1 MRQYRPPAT
10 DEAGIFGPEL
20 LQPIPAIFFLYK
32 LLMQSS
38 SASFLSYAWIP
49 IVLWAALAQTARNAA
64 QRSLV
69 AQAGTLGATLAR
81 FLYGLPFAAAWVLA
95 LHALPATAAAVP
107 PFHAA
112 YFAWLLLGALSQ
124 LAATAFLLAAMKQR
138 NFVVGVAYSKT
149 DALQVAVFATLF
161 LHELPGWV
169 TLLAMGL
176 ATLGVV
182 MLSLPRKAIE
192 APAGG
197 ARAWAG
203 LAALYGLASGAGFA
217 LSAVGYRGAALQLPG
232 VSPWLVGGW
241 GVLLAQTIQTLL
253 LGGWLALRSPGA
265 LRAMAVAWR
274 ISVVAGS
281 AGALASIGWF
291 TAFALT
297 SAANVRTL
305 GMVEVVFSY
314 LVSRRLLREKLASAE
329 QAGLV
334 LVLTGVAALLFS

>member
-1 MRQYRPPAT
+1 MPTSAT
-10 DEAGIFGPEL
+10 PFIA
-20 LQPIPAIFFLYK
+20 
-32 LLMQSS
+32 
-38 SASFLSYAWIP
+38 YAWIP

-81 FLYGLPFAAAWVLA
+81 FLYGLPFAAAWVLV

-112 YFAWLLLGALSQ
+112 YWGWLLLGAVSQ

-176 ATLGVV
+176 ATAGV
-182 MLSLPRKAIE
+182 MLLSLPRRATD
-192 APAGG
+192 APVGG
-197 ARAWAG
+197 VRSWAG
-203 LAALYGLASGAGFA
+203 RAALFGLASGAGFA
-217 LSAVGYRGAALQLPG
+217 LSAVGYRGASLQLPD

-241 GVLLAQTIQTLL
+241 GVLLAQAIQTVL
-253 LGGWLALRSPGA
+253 LGGWLALRAPGA
-265 LRAMAVAWR
+265 LRAIVVAWR
-274 ISVVAGS
+274 VSAVAGA
-281 AGALASIGWF
+281 AGAMASIGWF

-297 SAANVRTL
+297 SATNVRTL

-314 LVSRRLLREKLASAE
+314 LVSQRLLREKLVRAE

-334 LVLTGVAALLFS
+334 LVVLGVAILLFS